1 MEEKNEII
9 QSFYSLSEYLKENG
23 KIENLRQYE
32 RDFSAF
38 LLHARHIKTY
48 DFIAPFCK
56 DKKVLDI
63 GCFIGYGE
71 KHLAL
76 AKEVIAIDTDDN
88 SLEFARR
95 NNFNSNIRFLKVD
108 ARELPF
114 SEEVFDIIV
123 AFQLIEHIPPK
134 EVPSFLY
141 KVKKILKKDGL
152 LFIATPNRKFRL
164 RPFQPPF
171 NLEHY
176 QEFTA
181 KKLFKVLKTIFQDVS
196 VMGIRAENWIEEIE
210 KARVR
215 SSIFSAYIFIPVGRI
230 LHKYSLLR
238 MKNILKKIK
247 RLIFSRQERQWGP
260 NQFENL
266 LKDFSMSD
274 FYLEKRQDLLNG
286 SLELFAI
293 CKK

>member
-1 MEEKNEII
+1 MVDDEIK
-9 QSFYSLSEYLKENG
+9 QSFHSLADYLGQEKGIDNVKEYK
-23 KIENLRQYE
+23 
-32 RDFSAF
+32 RDTPAF

-71 KHLAL
+71 KRLDL
-76 AKEVIAIDTDDN
+76 AKEVIAIDADN
-88 SLEFARR
+88 NALEFAKR
-95 NNFNSNIRFLKVD
+95 NNPNSNTVFKRVD

-114 SEEVFDIIV
+114 LEEVFDIVI
-123 AFQLIEHIPPK
+123 ASQLIEHIPPR
-134 EVPSFLY
+134 EVPSFLCGVR
-141 KVKKILKKDGL
+141 KVLKKDGL
-152 LFIATPNRKFRL
+152 FFVITPNRKFRL
-164 RPFQPPF
+164 RPLQLPS

-181 KKLFKVLKTIFQDVS
+181 NELFGVLKEAFQDVS
-196 VMGIRAENWIEEIE
+196 IMGIRAENWIEEIE

-215 SSIFSAYIFIPVGRI
+215 NSIFSAYVFVPISRI
-230 LHKYSLLR
+230 LQKYSLLR
-238 MKNILKKIK
+238 VKKYIKKIK
-247 RLIFSRQERQWGP
+247 RLIFFGGKRRWEP